1 MAKTL
6 EQIQQEFNAI
16 SLVTRNAYDKL
27 QKVKSYDKESDTYK
41 QAEKAYKKAQEKKNK
56 LRKELA
62 AAKKAEDAKGIKKT
76 SSTTYSKALADLKEA
91 ELAIEGYQGTE
102 RYQEAYRKV
111 QEAYKN
117 AEEAGVNLLPIPAPK
132 IDVPEI
138 KDPTEDPTKD
148 GTDSNVDIEKFT
160 QDITNSGQYIAQLS
174 DAGRRDLAA
183 QLNKVY
189 GLQLPTNGK
198 YSAELKD
205 AYQKALNDN
214 LQRSIDFNRTIPLAE
229 FLVISDKEGTY
240 RPLGGAGKGRPQA
253 QISNPT
259 QAAATINTVIRGLFN
274 REATPKEI
282 KNLTKKLNDAERKNP
297 FKTVNGVTT
306 GGLNDQQF
314 LLDILKATPEFA
326 KRKSE
331 GSNIDAQ
338 SIRETA
344 RANLLELS
352 DVQINNFLKDLEGGQ
367 DINTINNRIR
377 NIAAMGMPD
386 SIKKM
391 VADGADLETIY
402 SPYKRIMADS
412 LGINANTITL
422 DDPTLRMA
430 IGPDKEMSLYDYQKA
445 IRTDN
450 RWKYSQEANDEVTNM
465 INQVKRDFGFMG

>member
-16 SLVTRNAYDKL
+16 SLDTRNAYDKL
-27 QKVKSYDKESDTYK
+27 QKVKTYDKESDTYK
-41 QAEKAYKKAQEKKNK
+41 QAEKAYKKAQKEKNK
-56 LRKELA
+56 LRKELD
-62 AAKKAEDAKGIKKT
+62 AAKKAEDTKGIKKT
-76 SSTTYSKALADLKEA
+76 FSTTYSKALSDLKEA

-111 QEAYKN
+111 QKAYKD
-117 AEEAGVNLLPIPAPK
+117 AIDAGVNLLPIPAPK
-132 IDVPEI
+132 INVPEI
-138 KDPTEDPTKD
+138 EDSTKD

-189 GLQLPTNGK
+189 GLELPTNGK
-198 YSAELKD
+198 YSAELKG

-259 QAAATINTVIRGLFN
+259 QAAATINTVIKGLFN

-352 DVQINNFLKDLEGGQ
+352 DVQIDNFLKDLEGGQ

-386 SIKKM
+386 NIKKM
-391 VADGADLETIY
+391 VADGTDLETIY
-402 SPYKRIMADS
+402 QPYKSRMAAILELNPES
-412 LGINANTITL
+412 ININDA
-422 DDPTLRMA
+422 TLRSA
-430 IGPDKEMSLYDYQKA
+430 IGPDKEMPLYEFERALRKDSRWQYTDSARSKA
-445 IRTDN
+445 SEVAARIR
-450 RWKYSQEANDEVTNM
+450 
-465 INQVKRDFGFMG
+465 RDFGFEA

>member
-16 SLVTRNAYDKL
+16 SLDTRNAYDKL

-41 QAEKAYKKAQEKKNK
+41 QAEDAYKKAQEKKNL
-56 LRKELA
+56 LRKELEK
-62 AAKKAEDAKGIKKT
+62 AKKASESKGTKKSF
-76 SSTTYSKALADLKEA
+76 SSAYQKSLADLREA
-91 ELAIEGYQGTE
+91 EIAIEGYQGAE

-111 QEAYKN
+111 QKAYQEAVDS
-117 AEEAGVNLLPIPAPK
+117 GVNLLPIPAPK
-132 IDVPEI
+132 INIPEI
-138 KDPTEDPTKD
+138 EDSTKD
-148 GTDSNVDIEKFT
+148 GTDSAVDTESFT
-160 QDITNSGQYIAQLS
+160 RDITNSGQYIAQLS

-198 YSAELKD
+198 YSAELKN
-205 AYQKALNDN
+205 AYQKALSDN

-240 RPLGGAGKGRPQA
+240 RPLGGVGTGQGRPQA

-259 QAAATINTVIRGLFN
+259 QAAATINAVIKGLFN

-352 DVQINNFLKDLEGGQ
+352 DLQIDNFLKDLEGGQ

-386 SIKKM
+386 NVKKM

-402 SPYKRIMADS
+402 QPYKSRMAAILELNPES
-412 LGINANTITL
+412 ININDA
-422 DDPTLRMA
+422 TLRSA
-430 IGPDKEMSLYDYQKA
+430 IGPDKEMPLYEFERALRKDSRWQYTDSARSKA
-445 IRTDN
+445 SEVAARIR
-450 RWKYSQEANDEVTNM
+450 
-465 INQVKRDFGFMG
+465 RDFGFEA